1 LFLRDRTFK
10 FEFVSKLND
19 LNKKK
24 LIILRNKQLIVK
36 NEQKSDKELLFIKV
50 NVNKNLLNDIN
61 KLKLRLM
68 FNIAS

>member
-68 FNIAS
+68 FNMTS